1 MKRAFFGLASLLFL
15 FASSGLT
22 PAADRRFPDFELKL
36 LDGSTLRS
44 KDLAGKVTVIDF
56 WATWCQPC
64 LAEIEEYNR
73 FYRAYGSKVRFVA
86 LAAESGTEK
95 EVKLAV
101 KELKIEYPVAAPTAK
116 ELDVF
121 GDIAVL
127 PTTWVVDP
135 EGRIAREF
143 LGVPP
148 RKHALLRELVEKLL
162 KKDLPPQI
170 PNR

>member
-1 MKRAFFGLASLLFL
+1 VKRAFFGLASLLFL
-15 FASSGLT
+15 FASYGLA
-22 PAADRRFPDFELKL
+22 PAADRRLPAFELKL

-44 KDLAGKVTVIDF
+44 KDLAGRVTVIDF

-101 KELKIEYPVAAPTAK
+101 KELKIEYPVAAPTAQ

-127 PTTWVVDP
+127 PTTWIVDP

-148 RKHALLRELVEKLL
+148 GKHAVLRELVEKLL
-162 KKDLPPQI
+162 KKDANPQI